1 VKIVAQNCLT
11 KKYLTEQD
19 TWTRAPAKAKVFDTS
34 WKAYEYCLLH
44 RIPHAQ
50 IVLKFDSAEF
60 DLRLPVSDTCK
71 DQSKKPDSRRRA
83 TQ

>member
-1 VKIVAQNCLT
+1 MKIVAQNCLT
-11 KKYLTEQD
+11 KKYLTEQGR
-19 TWTRAPAKAKVFDTS
+19 WTRAPAKAKVFASS

-71 DQSKKPDSRRRA
+71 DQNKKPDSRRR
-83 TQ
+83 QV